1 MIDTHCHI
9 AQLNFSK
16 KLIPY
21 LQKKKIYIIAV
32 TNLPSIFNKL
42 YRFQKSLSNVRLAL
56 GLHPLLYNKHEKEIN
71 LFESLI
77 NKTSYIGEI
86 GLDFSV
92 RDYSA
97 KNKQI
102 ETLYIVL
109 NLCKEMKKKY
119 SIHSRKAEL
128 QVIEAIEKFKIENCI
143 FHWYT
148 GKLQLI
154 ERILSLGCYFSI
166 NPRMLNSDNGKKI
179 ISKIPIER
187 ILLESDAPYARN
199 ETLNNYEKGL
209 NEINQYMVKH
219 YGLSLNNVKHQLK
232 NNFKSMFAG

>member
-9 AQLNFSK
+9 AQLNFSE

-21 LQKKKIYIIAV
+21 LKKRNIYIIAV

-42 YRFQKSLSNVRLAL
+42 YRFQKSISNIRLSL
-56 GLHPLLYNKHEKEIN
+56 GLHPLLYKNHEKEIN
-71 LFESLI
+71 LFKSFI
-77 NKTSYIGEI
+77 YKTSYIGEI
-86 GLDFSV
+86 GLDFSI
-92 RDYSA
+92 REYLA

-102 ETLYIVL
+102 ETLYTVFK
-109 NLCKEMKKKY
+109 LCNEMKKKY

-166 NPRMLNSDNGKKI
+166 NPRMLNSDNGRKI

-199 ETLNNYEKGL
+199 ETLINYDKGFY
-209 NEINQYMVKH
+209 EIYKYMVKH
-219 YGLSLNNVKHQLK
+219 YGLSLNNVKQQLI
-232 NNFKSMFAG
+232 NNFKSMFVN